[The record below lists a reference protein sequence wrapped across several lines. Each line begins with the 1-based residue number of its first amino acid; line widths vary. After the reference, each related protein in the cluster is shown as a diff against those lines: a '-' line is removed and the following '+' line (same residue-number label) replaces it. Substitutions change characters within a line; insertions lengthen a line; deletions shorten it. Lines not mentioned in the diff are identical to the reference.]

1 MSDDVPRD
9 DLEPP
14 DEATVTPPDL
24 DASGD
29 DPEPFT
35 YNGGRVDPGESAN
48 IRYGISETYLGDPV
62 RIPVT
67 IVNGEQPGP
76 TVFLSAA
83 AHGDELNGIE
93 VVREVAHDW
102 NHADLHGTLV
112 CLPVMNVPGFLA
124 QERYLPIYDRDLNRS
139 FPGREGSTSARRMAH
154 RIFTNFIE
162 PCDLGLDFHTSTR
175 GRTNMLHVR
184 ANMDDPT
191 VARVA
196 NAFSSNVI
204 IAGEGPSGT
213 LRREATDA
221 GVPTITVEM
230 GEAHRFQRRL
240 IDRALTGVASV
251 LAEFGCHRD
260 SAVHWPGWR
269 TVIDDDDEKT
279 WIRADAGGIVDMKR
293 GRGELVREGEVICSI
308 TNPFKEEDDIET
320 VEAPFTGLIVGVLE
334 NPVVYPGN
342 PLCHLVG
349 LSQDTLT
356 ALERERGEGR
366 ARSRSRLRD

>member
-1 MSDDVPRD
+1 MSDD
-9 DLEPP
+9 
-14 DEATVTPPDL
+14 AS
-24 DASGD
+24 DAGPSGD
-29 DPEPFT
+29 SATLAEQDVFT

-67 IVNGEQPGP
+67 VINGDHPGP

-102 NHADLHGTLV
+102 DHANLHGTLV

-139 FPGREGSTSARRMAH
+139 FPGSEGSTSARRMAH

-162 PCDLGLDFHTSTR
+162 PCDVGIDFHTSTR

-184 ANMDDPT
+184 ANMERPE
-191 VARVA
+191 VARLA
-196 NAFSSNVI
+196 KAFSSNVI

-213 LRREATDA
+213 LRHEATEA
-221 GVPTITVEM
+221 GIPTITVEM

-240 IDRALTGVASV
+240 IERSLTGVASV
-251 LAEFGCHRD
+251 LAEFGLHPE
-260 SAVHWPGWR
+260 SSVLWPGWR
-269 TVIDDDDEKT
+269 VVIDDADEKT
-279 WIRADAGGIVDMKR
+279 WLRADAGGIVDMKH
-293 GRGELVREGEVICSI
+293 GSGDLVREGEVICSI
-308 TNPFKEEDDIET
+308 TNPFKEDDEVEV
-320 VEAPFTGLIVGVLE
+320 VEAPFTGLLVGVLE

-349 LSQDTLT
+349 LSDTTLS
-356 ALERERGEGR
+356 ALERELTTQDPFLDTLE
-366 ARSRSRLRD
+366 

>member
-1 MSDDVPRD
+1 MSDDFD
-9 DLEPP
+9 EPP
-14 DEATVTPPDL
+14 DGGPSDRTA
-24 DASGD
+24 
-29 DPEPFT
+29 EPFT

-67 IVNGEQPGP
+67 VINGEHPGP

-102 NHADLHGTLV
+102 DHSNLHGTLI
-112 CLPVMNVPGFLA
+112 CLPVMNVHGFLA

-154 RIFTNFIE
+154 QIFTNFIE
-162 PCDLGLDFHTSTR
+162 PCDIGVDFHTSTR

-184 ANMDDPT
+184 ANMENPKT
-191 VARVA
+191 ARVA
-196 NAFSSNVI
+196 KAFSSNVI

-213 LRREATDA
+213 LRREATAADI
-221 GVPTITVEM
+221 PTITVEM
-230 GEAHRFQRRL
+230 GEAHRFQRTL

-251 LAEFGCHRD
+251 LAEFGLHPE
-260 SAVHWPGWR
+260 SSVHWPGWR
-269 TVIDDDDEKT
+269 TVIDDDNEKT

-293 GRGELVREGEVICSI
+293 DRGELVQEGEVICAI
-308 TNPFKEEDDIET
+308 TNPFKEEEDIVT

-349 LSQDTLT
+349 LSPDTLT
-356 ALERERGEGR
+356 ALERERMADHSQSGLQSSGQAAPDLE
-366 ARSRSRLRD
+366 

>member
-1 MSDDVPRD
+1 MTDDAS
-9 DLEPP
+9 PP
-14 DEATVTPPDL
+14 AASVDEATGADADPDGL
-24 DASGD
+24 DEA
-29 DPEPFT
+29 FT

-67 IVNGEQPGP
+67 VINGEHPGP

-102 NHADLHGTLV
+102 DHADLHGTLV

-139 FPGREGSTSARRMAH
+139 FPGREDSTSARRMAH

-162 PCDLGLDFHTSTR
+162 PCDIGLDFHTSTR

-184 ANMDDPT
+184 ANMERPE
-191 VARVA
+191 VARLA

-213 LRREATDA
+213 LRREATEA
-221 GVPTITVEM
+221 GVPTITIEM
-230 GEAHRFQRRL
+230 GEAHRFQRKL
-240 IDRALTGVASV
+240 IDRGLTGVASV
-251 LAEFGCHRD
+251 LAEFGLHRE
-260 SAVHWPGWR
+260 SSVHWPGWR
-269 TVIDDDDEKT
+269 TVIDDADEKT
-279 WIRADAGGIVDMKR
+279 WLRADVGGIVDMKH
-293 GRGELVREGEVICSI
+293 GRGELVHEGDVICTI
-308 TNPFKEEDDIET
+308 TNPFKEEDDIDT
-320 VEAPFTGLIVGVLE
+320 VEAPFTGLLVGVLE

-349 LSQDTLT
+349 LSDDTLI
-356 ALERERGEGR
+356 ALERELSSDGTYIDVPE
-366 ARSRSRLRD
+366 

>member
-1 MSDDVPRD
+1 MSEETAISGREDGDELGPDV
-9 DLEPP
+9 
-14 DEATVTPPDL
+14 
-24 DASGD
+24 
-29 DPEPFT
+29 FT

-67 IVNGEQPGP
+67 VINGEHPGP

-102 NHADLHGTLV
+102 DHSNLHGTLV

-139 FPGREGSTSARRMAH
+139 FPGREGSTSAQRMAH

-162 PCDLGLDFHTSTR
+162 PCDIGIDFHTSTR

-184 ANMDDPT
+184 ADMDDPA
-191 VARVA
+191 VERLA
-196 NAFSSNVI
+196 NAFSSNVV

-213 LRREATDA
+213 LRREASDA
-221 GVPTITVEM
+221 GIPTITVEM

-240 IDRALTGVASV
+240 IDRSLTGVASV
-251 LAEFGCHRD
+251 LAEFGLHPD
-260 SAVHWPGWR
+260 SSVHWPGWR
-269 TVIDDDDEKT
+269 VTIDDAGEKT
-279 WIRADAGGIVDMKR
+279 WLRADAGGIVDMKHSS
-293 GRGELVREGEVICSI
+293 GELVREGETICAI

-320 VEAPFTGLIVGVLE
+320 VEAPFTGLLVGVLE

-349 LSQDTLT
+349 LSDTILN
-356 ALERERGEGR
+356 ALERELEHQDPF
-366 ARSRSRLRD
+366 LETLE

>member
-1 MSDDVPRD
+1 MSDPSSSST
-9 DLEPP
+9 EPP
-14 DEATVTPPDL
+14 DESDV
-24 DASGD
+24 
-29 DPEPFT
+29 FT

-67 IVNGEQPGP
+67 VVNGERPGP

-102 NHADLHGTLV
+102 DHSILHGTLV

-162 PCDLGLDFHTSTR
+162 PCDFGLDFHTSTR

-184 ANMDDPT
+184 ANMDDSA

-204 IAGEGPSGT
+204 IGGEGPSGT

-221 GVPTITVEM
+221 GIPTITIEM
-230 GEAHRFQRRL
+230 GKAHRFQRAL

-251 LAEFGCHRD
+251 LAEFGLHRD
-260 SAVHWPGWR
+260 SAVYWPGWR
-269 TVIDDDDEKT
+269 TVIDDADEKT
-279 WIRADAGGIVDMKR
+279 WLRADAGGIVDMKR
-293 GRGELVREGEVICSI
+293 GRGELVREGEVICAI
-308 TNPFKEEDDIET
+308 TNPFKEDDDIVT

-349 LSQDTLT
+349 LEDDTLH
-356 ALERERGEGR
+356 ALERELRDDEPG
-366 ARSRSRLRD
+366 SRSLSRRTGA

>member
-1 MSDDVPRD
+1 MSDDFD
-9 DLEPP
+9 EPP
-14 DEATVTPPDL
+14 DGGPSDRTA
-24 DASGD
+24 
-29 DPEPFT
+29 EPFT

-67 IVNGEQPGP
+67 VINGEHPGP

-102 NHADLHGTLV
+102 DHSNLHGTLI
-112 CLPVMNVPGFLA
+112 CLPVMNVHGFLA

-139 FPGREGSTSARRMAH
+139 FPGREGSTSARRMAYQ
-154 RIFTNFIE
+154 IFTNFIE
-162 PCDLGLDFHTSTR
+162 PCDLGVDFHTSTR

-184 ANMDDPT
+184 ANMENPKT
-191 VARVA
+191 ARVA
-196 NAFSSNVI
+196 KAFSSNVI

-213 LRREATDA
+213 LRREATAADI
-221 GVPTITVEM
+221 PTITVEM
-230 GEAHRFQRRL
+230 GEAHRFQRTL

-251 LAEFGCHRD
+251 LAEFGLHPE
-260 SAVHWPGWR
+260 SSVHWPGWR
-269 TVIDDDDEKT
+269 TVIDDDNEKT

-293 GRGELVREGEVICSI
+293 DRGELVQEGEVICAI
-308 TNPFKEEDDIET
+308 TNPFKEEEDIVT

-349 LSQDTLT
+349 LSPDTLT
-356 ALERERGEGR
+356 ALERERMADHSQSGLQSSGQAAPDLE
-366 ARSRSRLRD
+366 

>member
-1 MSDDVPRD
+1 MSDEGSTD
-9 DLEPP
+9 D
-14 DEATVTPPDL
+14 D
-24 DASGD
+24 GD
-29 DPEPFT
+29 GGAFT

-48 IRYGISETYLGDPV
+48 IRYGISETYLGDPI

-67 IVNGEQPGP
+67 IVNGEYSGP

-102 NHADLHGTLV
+102 DHSDLHGTLV

-162 PCDLGLDFHTSTR
+162 PCDIGIDFHTSTR

-191 VARVA
+191 VARIA

-213 LRREATDA
+213 LRREATGA
-221 GVPTITVEM
+221 GVPTVTIEM
-230 GEAHRFQRRL
+230 GEAHRFQREL

-251 LAEFGCHRD
+251 LAEFGCHPD

-279 WIRADAGGIVDMKR
+279 WIRADAGGIVDMKH
-293 GRGELVREGEVICSI
+293 GRGELVREGDTICSI
-308 TNPFKEEDDIET
+308 TNPFKEEEDIVD
-320 VEAPFTGLIVGVLE
+320 VEAPFTGLVVGVLE

-349 LSQDTLT
+349 LSSDTLT
-356 ALERERGEGR
+356 ALRREYRAAQEER
-366 ARSRSRLRD
+366 SQSQLRE